1 MKKIGRMAVMVGL
14 IGLVTATTI
23 PAVGQ
28 QADTNAPVIG
38 GASSTLWDFVSTGS
52 NYWAAPYVT
61 AATSGGSFGGGV
73 AVGYK
78 VSELVNPVLRLD
90 YFNGS
95 VYMPSLTA
103 QLQAPRTILGK
114 IPITPFGIAGM
125 GTPIAGAGRDNGNM
139 VTILGA
145 GIALRGDSFA
155 KTGLISHMDLVA
167 DYEKWLGLP
176 QKLQNQ
182 IRFGVLI
189 KF

>member
-1 MKKIGRMAVMVGL
+1 MKKVTVSIAMLMT
-14 IGLVTATTI
+14 LVISSFA
-23 PAVGQ
+23 Q
-28 QADTNAPVIG
+28 QQQDTNAPVSVIG
-38 GASSTLWDFVSTGS
+38 SNLFDYLTTGS
-52 NYWAAPYVT
+52 NYWVAPYAT
-61 AATSGGSFGGGV
+61 AATSGGSFGGGI

-78 VSELVNPVLRLD
+78 ISELVNPVLRLD

-95 VYMPSLTA
+95 AYMPSLTA
-103 QLQAPRTILGK
+103 QLQAPRAIMGK
-114 IPITPFGIAGM
+114 IPVTPFGIAGM
-125 GTPIAGAGRDNGNM
+125 GTPIAGAARDNGAM

-145 GIALRGDSFA
+145 GLALRGDSLV
-155 KTGLISHMDLVA
+155 KTGFLSHCDLVA